1 MKISRHM
8 GVAMALAAALCTAGG
23 AAMARTHVGVFI
35 GPPIYSYPYPYPYYP
50 YAPAVPYYYAPPVM
64 VAPPSPPVYIQQDPT
79 DTQDQGGSWYY
90 CRSSRAYY
98 PYVKTCPEG
107 WQTVPARPR

>member
-1 MKISRHM
+1 MKISRHL
-8 GVAMALAAALCTAGG
+8 GVAMTLAAVLCSAGG

-50 YAPAVPYYYAPPVM
+50 YAPAPYYYAPPVM
-64 VAPPSPPVYIQQDPT
+64 VAPPSPPVYIQQEPT
-79 DTQDQGGSWYY
+79 DTQDQGGNWYY